1 MQITCLAK
9 QMYPGRVKYFQ
20 EAYTDATKE
29 KYGYLFIDLKPD
41 TPENFRLRTN
51 IFPGE
56 TQFTYIPR
64 V

>member
-1 MQITCLAK
+1 MQITCLGK

-20 EAYTDATKE
+20 EAYTDATKG

-51 IFPGE
+51 IPGE
-56 TQFTYIPR
+56 TQFTYIPK